1 MPRTFHG
8 HGIVLAYPDN
18 WEAEESETDDG
29 WSLLLQSPGSA
40 FVQLIGQT
48 RGKGTDAMA
57 ACAAALAD
65 SVEALREDYPEL
77 ETEPALE
84 TLAGEQALGED
95 IRFISFDLTATCW
108 LRAAPLG
115 GQTLLV
121 LCQAADLE
129 LEQAEPTMRAIR
141 SSIRSGE
148 APLPLG

>member
-57 ACAAALAD
+57 ACAAA
-65 SVEALREDYPEL
+65 SVAMVTKAKPR
-77 ETEPALE
+77 
-84 TLAGEQALGED
+84 
-95 IRFISFDLTATCW
+95 
-108 LRAAPLG
+108 
-115 GQTLLV
+115 
-121 LCQAADLE
+121 
-129 LEQAEPTMRAIR
+129 MRPVSR
-141 SSIRSGE
+141 SIGR
-148 APLPLG
+148 